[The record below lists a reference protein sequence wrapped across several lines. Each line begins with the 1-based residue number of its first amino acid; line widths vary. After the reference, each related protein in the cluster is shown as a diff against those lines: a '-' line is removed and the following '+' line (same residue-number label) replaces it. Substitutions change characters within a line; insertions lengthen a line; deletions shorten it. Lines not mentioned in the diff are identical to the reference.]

1 MHAYTGISFQESC
14 VPHGTTPQFDLPDF
28 VVKYCDDMK
37 TRYVQQSD
45 LPDDDWPPSLGG
57 DYIRMA
63 LIKQQRLL
71 HYHTPDSVIKHQI
84 DYTRGD
90 YDKIMERK
98 IKIELINAFEKI
110 VCEGG
115 SELVLRMLI
124 DGAPGVGKTTLSRK
138 VSSMWANG
146 EILQRYWLVL
156 LLHLRENDISK
167 AKTIDE
173 FFYHDDSDL
182 QQSVIK
188 YVKERNGDGVLIIFD
203 GFDELSS
210 YERSE
215 KSLFLDIC
223 RGKILHK
230 CAVAITSRPYASR
243 SLQVLPS
250 INRHIEVLG
259 FTDEQVE
266 VCIMKK
272 IKDQEKARELCT
284 ELKDRLDIASIC
296 QIPLNCSIVLYVYEQ
311 EHYRLPRTL
320 TELYELFIL
329 HSLKRFLGRNQSGE
343 AADELLQLD
352 QLPSPYQNY
361 FLSLCE
367 LALKGL
373 EEDKLVFSKQDLDAV
388 FPLECRGSHRG
399 LPVLD
404 LMTSAKSYST
414 RGSQAIHSFLHLTI
428 QEFLAAYQLARYSSD
443 GDKLKFC
450 QENLMENR
458 YRMVLLFL
466 SGLTKLEFPNVSSVF
481 SQESWNKDKV
491 HICHLTYE
499 AGNQSVCRDIAENH
513 SSYRSV
519 ELTGSRFD
527 KLVVSDFVANSDC
540 QWKEV
545 EFKPNDSRLIHKV
558 FSTHREST
566 TSINNVSVTFDCKE
580 GDVDFA
586 PVRLLDGVPQV
597 SMVTIVV
604 DFTGRT
610 TKKYQAFSLIKNM
623 RDYFT
628 GTEAVHNKR
637 YSVFLVPSIGYLSPQ
652 YCNILEQFCEML
664 GEYLVQSTCITQIML
679 GSVSSKMVQYILAS
693 LSQKASVSC
702 LENLSCM
709 SGLIDT
715 PKRHAALCVPFIDFC
730 TATAKVIS
738 QNTSLKKLV
747 LDVFSS
753 CSSCYGTINSDGI
766 DKIVSALKHNPTLQK
781 VTFVQEKILF
791 ERNQETRVME
801 LKCTQYYKEKLSLIP
816 SVILSGSSKRN
827 VYPSEAPPAK
837 RPRSDYSPPQGGSI
851 ESPSEAPP
859 AKRPRSD
866 YSPPQGGSIESPSEA
881 PPAKRPR
888 SDYSP
893 PQGGSIESPS
903 EAPPAKRPRS
913 DYSPPQ
919 GGSIE
924 SPSEAPPAKRPRSD
938 YSPPQGGSIESP
950 SEAPPAKRPRSD
962 YSPPQGGSIESPS
975 EAPPAKR
982 PRSDYSLPPDV
993 SDSTPSPQTLSQMQ
1007 IDMNVPSISSHSQSQ
1022 VFQQSAADVECIGR
1036 YPHRQIQR
1044 PAFIFSSPSPSR
1056 PLRQMPPSFSH
1067 QFTPNPTHNKAVS
1080 CKHSE
1085 TPALES
1091 GWAGAGASHISHAIT
1106 HHHTEA
1112 IRPPPPAISLPC
1124 VSSHYQPR
1132 EPGIVCQFSL
1142 PDFVVKYCNDV
1153 KTRYIQQSILP
1164 DSDWPPSLGMDGRY
1178 INLALLRQERQ
1189 LRNYTYESVT
1199 KQQKDYNRG
1208 DYDKI
1213 VERKTKIQLIE
1224 AFDRAF
1230 CDGGSEIVLRMLIDG
1245 APGVGKTTLSRRV
1258 SSMWAKG
1265 EILQRY
1271 WLVLLLHLR
1280 EEAIS
1285 KAKKIDEF
1293 FYHDDPKLQ
1302 QRVAEY
1308 VKERSG
1314 DGVLIIF
1321 DGFDELSSYERT
1333 EKSLFL
1339 DISKGKILHKCAVAI
1354 TSRPYASRSLQVLP
1368 SVNRHIEVL
1377 GFTDEKVE
1385 MYIKEKIIDQEK
1397 AEELCTELKDRL
1409 DVASIC
1415 HIPLN
1420 CSIVLYVYEQENY
1433 YLPRTLTELYELFIL
1448 HSLKRFLIRT
1458 QNDGAVRKLSTLKRL
1473 KNPLGTHFS
1482 YLCKLSFEGLR
1493 DDKLVFTRDELEQV
1507 FPSEYQESDMDLPV
1521 LDLMTSAKSYSSR
1534 GAQDTY
1540 SFRHLTIQEFLAA
1553 YWIAQHLSDD
1563 DKLCFLQ
1570 QNLTENRFRMILL
1583 FLSGLTKLEF
1593 PSLSTA
1599 FSEQFWLKEKNY
1611 ICHLTYEAGNHFLC
1625 KDIAE
1630 NCCNLSAGL
1639 EIKFSGTSNFDT
1651 LVVSNFVAHSKCQWK
1666 RVEVRPSDVR
1676 IVHKMFSSEML
1687 DTSIE
1692 TLSVIYNSEKF
1703 NENVSLVPIYL
1714 LDVLPQVSS
1723 VSVVFEV
1730 LGTTNAKSV
1739 QLMIKHLKES
1749 FTRPQSC
1756 HNKDYSIHFKR
1767 ADYIVSEHCY
1777 KIMAQFCETI
1787 AECVVQNAHVKEVI
1801 LDIVFP
1807 GNVINIITRLNP
1819 ASHLE
1824 RLKCTRGYKSYY
1836 RDITFHDFC
1845 TTVASVISRNT
1856 SLKELVFE
1864 LFYSGEIDDRDGID
1878 AIESALNHNTTL
1890 QKLTF
1895 VPKQLLFERNQE
1907 TRVMELKCTQEYKK
1921 RLSLTPSVI
1930 LSGLSKRNES
1940 PSEAPPAKR
1949 PRRLSNRS
1957 SPQSLSDGTSA
1968 STISGAAGHQ
1978 STTRSNYTSHEHSV
1992 LLPHLSSVARRPLS
2006 QCQPPEP
2013 KQSTAAVEES
2023 QLSST
2028 RPSQTIPPCDISTVG
2043 HHSNL
2048 IHDHDTS
2055 HDHTVAQHHQ
2065 PGMSSL
2071 CQQPLQEFPYTVMQ
2085 PQTYRGNT
2093 AFEFT
2098 ASHASYHHPTDVRV
2112 ASNQVRHSGGSCDE
2126 PVGQPQSLATD
2137 PLLPVSSQYQPR
2149 EQRHSITS
2157 IVASFGEPPQS
2168 TTIASS
2174 LEHSSI
2180 LPHSMLY
2187 HVNPEIAGVR
2197 QPIGGSS
2204 FVSQAPASRTQP
2216 QERPPAYPHYAYP
2229 QMFPPDVQMGYPF
2242 PVPWPS
2248 LHYQMLPPN
2257 QQQVY
2262 PHQMYPPGQPGAPY
2276 NYFPMPWP
2284 YPYLMQPPHHQQ
2296 PTTSSQSVSTTFT
2309 TTTTN

>member
-1 MHAYTGISFQESC
+1 MHAYTGISLQESG
-14 VPHGTTPQFDLPDF
+14 VPHDTVLQFNLPDF
-28 VVKYCDDMK
+28 VVKYCNDVK
-37 TRYVQQSD
+37 TRYIQQSV
-45 LPDDDWPPSLGG
+45 LPDSDWPPSLGG
-57 DYIRMA
+57 QYIRLA
-63 LIKQQRLL
+63 LIKQQRPLR
-71 HYHTPDSVIKHQI
+71 YHTPDSVIEHQI

-98 IKIELINAFEKI
+98 TKIELINAFDRAF
-110 VCEGG
+110 CEGG
-115 SELVLRMLI
+115 GEIVLRMLV
-124 DGAPGVGKTTLSRK
+124 DGAPGVGKTTLSRE
-138 VSSMWANG
+138 VSQKWAKG
-146 EILQRYWLVL
+146 KILQRYWLVL
-156 LLHLRENDISK
+156 LLHLREKNISK

-173 FFYHDDSDL
+173 LFYHDDPEL
-182 QQSVIK
+182 QQKVIE
-188 YVKERNGDGVLIIFD
+188 YVKKESGDGVLIIFD

-215 KSLFLDIC
+215 ESLFLDIC
-223 RGKILHK
+223 KGKILHK
-230 CAVAITSRPYASR
+230 CAVVITSRPYASR

-266 VCIMKK
+266 ACIMNK
-272 IKDQEKARELCT
+272 IEDQEKAKELCM

-329 HSLKRFLGRNQSGE
+329 HSLKRFLGRNQSGK

-373 EEDKLVFSKQDLDAV
+373 EEDKLVFLKQDLDTV
-388 FPLECRGSHRG
+388 CPSECRGSDRG

-404 LMTSAKSYST
+404 LMTSAKSYSS
-414 RGSQAIHSFLHLTI
+414 RGGQDTHSFLHLTI

-450 QENLMENR
+450 QQNLMNNR

-481 SQESWNKDKV
+481 SQESWKRDKV
-491 HICHLTYE
+491 YICQLTYE
-499 AGNQSVCRDIAENH
+499 AGNQSVCRVIAENY
-513 SSYRSV
+513 SSTSRSI

-527 KLVVSDFVANSDC
+527 KLVVSDFVANSGC
-540 QWKEV
+540 QWQEV
-545 EFKPNDSRLIHKV
+545 EFKPNDSSLIHRV

-566 TSINNVSVTFDCKE
+566 TSIENVSVTFDCKE
-580 GDVDFA
+580 RDVDFA

-604 DFTGRT
+604 DFTGR
-610 TKKYQAFSLIKNM
+610 KLSDQAFSLIKNM
-623 RDYFT
+623 RDFFT
-628 GTEAVHNKR
+628 GTEAVHNKT

-652 YCNILEQFCEML
+652 YCYILEQFCEMV
-664 GEYLVQSTCITQIML
+664 GEYLVQNTCITQIML

-702 LENLSCM
+702 LEKLSCT

-715 PKRHAALCVPFIDFC
+715 PKRHAALCVPYIDFC

-747 LDVFSS
+747 LDIFSM
-753 CSSCYGTINSDGI
+753 CSSCYETINSDGI
-766 DKIVSALKHNPTLQK
+766 DKIVSALKHNTTLQK
-781 VTFVQEKILF
+781 VTLVREKILF
-791 ERNQETRVME
+791 QRNQEKRVME
-801 LKCTQYYKEKLSLIP
+801 LKCTQYYKENLSLTP
-816 SVILSGSSKRN
+816 SVILGVSSKRIE
-827 VYPSEAPPAK
+827 YPSEAPPAK
-837 RPRSDYSPPQGGSI
+837 QPHN
-851 ESPSEAPP
+851 
-859 AKRPRSD
+859 
-866 YSPPQGGSIESPSEA
+866 
-881 PPAKRPR
+881 
-888 SDYSP
+888 
-893 PQGGSIESPS
+893 
-903 EAPPAKRPRS
+903 
-913 DYSPPQ
+913 
-919 GGSIE
+919 
-924 SPSEAPPAKRPRSD
+924 
-938 YSPPQGGSIESP
+938 
-950 SEAPPAKRPRSD
+950 
-962 YSPPQGGSIESPS
+962 
-975 EAPPAKR
+975 
-982 PRSDYSLPPDV
+982 DYSLPHDV
-993 SDSTPSPQTLSQMQ
+993 SDSTPSLSQMQ
-1007 IDMNVPSISSHSQSQ
+1007 IDVNVPSISSHSQSQ
-1022 VFQQSAADVECIGR
+1022 VFQQSAADVKCICW
-1036 YPHRQIQR
+1036 YPNQR
-1044 PAFIFSSPSPSR
+1044 PAFIFRSPSPSR
-1056 PLRQMPPSFSH
+1056 LLSQMPPSFSH
-1067 QFTPNPTHNKAVS
+1067 QFTPNPTHSKAVS
-1080 CKHSE
+1080 CEHSQI
-1085 TPALES
+1085 PALES

-1112 IRPPPPAISLPC
+1112 MRPPPPAISLPC

-1132 EPGIVCQFSL
+1132 EPGLVCQFSL
-1142 PDFVVKYCNDV
+1142 PNFVVKYCNDT
-1153 KTRYIQQSILP
+1153 KARYVQQSILP
-1164 DSDWPPSLGMDGRY
+1164 DFDWPPSLGGQY
-1178 INLALLRQERQ
+1178 IRLALIRQERQ
-1189 LRNYTYESVT
+1189 TYDSVT
-1199 KQQKDYNRG
+1199 KQQKDYTRG

-1213 VERKTKIQLIE
+1213 MERKTKIKLIE

-1230 CDGGSEIVLRMLIDG
+1230 CDGGGEIVLRMLIDG
-1245 APGVGKTTLSRRV
+1245 APGVGKTTLSRKV

-1377 GFTDEKVE
+1377 GFTDEQVE
-1385 MYIKEKIIDQEK
+1385 ACIMKKITDQEK
-1397 AEELCTELKDRL
+1397 AKELCTELKDRL

-1420 CSIVLYVYEQENY
+1420 CSIVLYVYEQEHY

-1482 YLCKLSFEGLR
+1482 SLCKLSFEGLK
-1493 DDKLVFTRDELEQV
+1493 DDKLVFTRDELKQV

-1599 FSEQFWLKEKNY
+1599 FSKQFWLKEKIY
-1611 ICHLTYEAGNHFLC
+1611 VCHLTYEARNHFLC

-1666 RVEVRPSDVR
+1666 RVEVRPSDIS

-1703 NENVSLVPIYL
+1703 NEKVYLVPINL
-1714 LDVLPQVSS
+1714 LDVLPQVSN

-1730 LGTTNAKSV
+1730 LGTTNEICAKSE

-1801 LDIVFP
+1801 LDIVYP
-1807 GNVINIITRLNP
+1807 ENVINIITRLNP

-1856 SLKELVFE
+1856 SLKEVVFE

-1978 STTRSNYTSHEHSV
+1978 STTRSNYTSHEHSMSP
-1992 LLPHLSSVARRPLS
+1992 PHISSVARSPLS
-2006 QCQPPEP
+2006 QCQPPQPPEP
-2013 KQSTAAVEES
+2013 KQSTAALEES

-2028 RPSQTIPPCDISTVG
+2028 RPSQTIPPCDISTLG
-2043 HHSNL
+2043 HHSSL

-2055 HDHTVAQHHQ
+2055 HDRSVAQHHQ
-2065 PGMSSL
+2065 LAAGTSSL

-2093 AFEFT
+2093 AFEFS
-2098 ASHASYHHPTDVRV
+2098 ASHASYHHPTDIRV
-2112 ASNQVRHSGGSCDE
+2112 ASNQVRHSARSCDE

-2137 PLLPVSSQYQPR
+2137 QLLPISSQYQSQ
-2149 EQRHSITS
+2149 EQRRSITECSS
-2157 IVASFGEPPQS
+2157 IGASFGEPPQS

-2174 LEHSSI
+2174 LEHYSV
-2180 LPHSMLY
+2180 LPHSMPY
-2187 HVNPEIAGVR
+2187 HVNPEIAGVP

-2204 FVSQAPASRTQP
+2204 FVPHAPALHTLP
-2216 QERPPAYPHYAYP
+2216 QERPPAYPHYVHP
-2229 QMFPPDVQMGYPF
+2229 QMFPPGVQMGYPF
-2242 PVPWPS
+2242 PVPWP
-2248 LHYQMLPPN
+2248 LLNYQMPPPN
-2257 QQQVY
+2257 QQQIN
-2262 PHQMYPPGQPGAPY
+2262 PHQMYVNSQPGGPNY
-2276 NYFPMPWP
+2276 YFPVPLP
-2284 YPYLMQPPHHQQ
+2284 YPYLMQAPHHQQ
-2296 PTTSSQSVSTTFT
+2296 PTTSNQSVSTTFT